1 MPSPI
6 ESSPLYNEDLAPTTA
21 ARRTWGTYSFA
32 ALWVSMSVNILTYML
47 AASLIQGGMN
57 WKQAVITVFIGNT
70 IVLIPMLLNS
80 HPGARY
86 GIPFPVLARASFGVL
101 GANFAAVLR
110 ALVACGWFGIQTWI
124 GGEAINTLITT
135 LAPAWGQV
143 AHSTAICFMAFWLI
157 NLLVILKGIEYIR
170 FLQGISAPIL
180 LAVGLLLLAW
190 AYKSAGGFG
199 PMLSAQSRFLSFS
212 DFLKFLIPALNGT
225 VGFWA
230 TVSLNIPDFTR
241 FAKSQ
246 RQQVIGQALA
256 LPTTMTLYSLI
267 GILVTSATVVIYG
280 TAIWDPVQLLS
291 RFHSP
296 VAVVIS
302 LLAILLATL
311 NVNIGANVVSPANDF
326 SNLWP
331 RKISFRTGGI
341 ITCFMGI
348 ALMPWKLLSS
358 YSTFIFG
365 WLGGYAA
372 FLGPVAG
379 IMICDYFVI
388 RRRELIVED
397 LYLYPSKRQQQR
409 SQSDAPYS
417 NGSYGDASYQG
428 TPSGVPKA
436 DTTNAPLGAE
446 GRPGIYEY
454 SRGFNWLAVLALA
467 LGAGT
472 ALVGLVVPSLRILYS
487 YSWFV
492 GFAVAFVAYYGLMK
506 PQVAWDAR
514 AGQYYE

>member
-1 MPSPI
+1 MSTSQQI
-6 ESSPLYNEDLAPTTA
+6 QNSPLYNEDLAPA
-21 ARRTWGTYSFA
+21 GPERRHWGTYNFA

-47 AASLIQGGMN
+47 AAGLIQGGMN
-57 WKQAVITVFIGNT
+57 WRQAVATVFLGNM
-70 IVLIPMLLNS
+70 IVLVPMLLNS

-86 GIPFPVLARASFGVL
+86 GVPFPVLARASFGVL
-101 GANFAAVLR
+101 GANVAAVLR

-124 GGEAINTLITT
+124 GGEAINTLMS
-135 LAPAWGQV
+135 LSPAWRRVPHG
-143 AHSTAICFMAFWLI
+143 AAICFLAFWFI
-157 NLLVILKGIEYIR
+157 NLAVILRGIEYIR
-170 FLQGISAPIL
+170 ILQGISAPVL
-180 LAVGLLLLAW
+180 LAVGLLLLGW
-190 AYKSAGGFG
+190 AYRAAGGFG
-199 PMLSAQSRFLSFS
+199 PMLSAPSRFATFS

-246 RQQVIGQALA
+246 RQQIIGQAIA

-296 VAVVIS
+296 VAMVIS
-302 LLAILLATL
+302 LVGVLLATL

-348 ALMPWKLLSS
+348 AFMPWKLLSS
-358 YSTFIFG
+358 YSTFIFN

-388 RRRELIVED
+388 RRRVLIVDD
-397 LYLYPSKRQQQR
+397 LYLRR
-409 SQSDAPYS
+409 
-417 NGSYGDASYQG
+417 
-428 TPSGVPKA
+428 GV
-436 DTTNAPLGAE
+436 
-446 GRPGIYEY
+446 YEY
-454 SRGFNWLAVLALA
+454 SRGFNWLAVAALLA
-467 LGAGT
+467 GAGT
-472 ALVGLVVPSLRILYS
+472 ALVGLVVPPVRVLYD

-492 GFAVAFVAYYGLMK
+492 GFAVSFVAYYALMRLQGDK
-506 PQVAWDAR
+506 PPVPALEQA
-514 AGQYYE
+514 

>member
-1 MPSPI
+1 MSSPATLQKNI
-6 ESSPLYNEDLAPTTA
+6 QSSPLYNPDLAPVSA
-21 ARRTWGTYSFA
+21 ERRTWTTYNYA

-57 WKQAVITVFIGNT
+57 WKQAVFTVFLGNT
-70 IVLIPMLLNS
+70 IVLAPMLLNS

-101 GANFAAVLR
+101 GANVAAVLR

-124 GGEAINTLITT
+124 GGEAISTL
-135 LAPAWGQV
+135 LATIFPGWKAFAYG
-143 AHSTAICFMAFWLI
+143 SAICFFVFWLI
-157 NLLVILKGIEYIR
+157 NLTVVLKGIEYIR
-170 FLQGISAPIL
+170 ILQGISAPIL
-180 LAVGLLLLAW
+180 LGVGLLLLGW
-190 AYKSAGGFG
+190 AYHAAGGFG
-199 PMLSAQSRFLSFS
+199 PMLSVPSRFITFS
-212 DFLKFLIPALNGT
+212 EFLKFLIPALNGT

-241 FAKSQ
+241 FARNQ
-246 RQQVIGQALA
+246 REQVIGQALA
-256 LPTTMTLYSLI
+256 LPTTMTLYALV
-267 GILVTSATVVIYG
+267 GILVTSATIVIYG

-296 VAVVIS
+296 IAVVIS
-302 LLAILLATL
+302 LAAILLATL

-331 RKISFRTGGI
+331 RRISFRIGGV

-348 ALMPWKLLSS
+348 VLMPWKLLAN
-358 YSTFIFG
+358 YKTFILG

-388 RRRELIVED
+388 RGRELQLED
-397 LYLYPSKRQQQR
+397 LYLR
-409 SQSDAPYS
+409 
-417 NGSYGDASYQG
+417 G
-428 TPSGVPKA
+428 
-436 DTTNAPLGAE
+436 GA
-446 GRPGIYEY
+446 YEY
-454 SRGFNWLAVLALA
+454 RHGFNLLALA
-467 LGAGT
+467 ALAAGAGT
-472 ALVGLVVPSLRILYS
+472 ALVGLVVPSLRPLYD

-492 GFAVAFVAYYGLMK
+492 GFAVSFVVYYGLMK
-506 PQVAWDAR
+506 LQGEPGVR
-514 AGQYYE
+514 AVEEAS

>member
-1 MPSPI
+1 MTKAPSHI
-6 ESSPLYNEDLAPTTA
+6 ESSPLYNPDLAPA
-21 ARRTWGTYSFA
+21 GPDRRHWGTYSYA

-57 WKQAVITVFIGNT
+57 WKQAVGTVFLGNT

-101 GANFAAVLR
+101 GANVAAVLR

-124 GGEAINTLITT
+124 GGEAISTLIST
-135 LAPAWGQV
+135 LAPSWGQV
-143 AHSTAICFMAFWLI
+143 PYGTAVCFLAFWLI

-180 LAVGLLLLAW
+180 LAVGLLLLGW
-190 AYKSAGGFG
+190 AYRAAGGFG
-199 PMLSAQSRFLSFS
+199 PMLSAPSRFASFP

-241 FAKSQ
+241 FARSQ
-246 RQQVIGQALA
+246 RQQVIGQALG

-296 VAVVIS
+296 VAVIVS

-331 RKISFRTGGI
+331 RKISFRIGGV

-348 ALMPWKLLSS
+348 ALMPWKLLAN
-358 YSTFIFG
+358 YKTFILG

-379 IMICDYFVI
+379 IMICDYFIV
-388 RRRELIVED
+388 RRRVLAVDD
-397 LYLYPSKRQQQR
+397 LYLR
-409 SQSDAPYS
+409 
-417 NGSYGDASYQG
+417 G
-428 TPSGVPKA
+428 
-436 DTTNAPLGAE
+436 
-446 GRPGIYEY
+446 GIYEY
-454 SRGFNWLAVLALA
+454 SHGFNWLAVAALFA
-467 LGAGT
+467 GAGT
-472 ALVGLVVPSLRILYS
+472 ALVGLVVPPLRMLYD

-492 GFAVAFVAYYGLMK
+492 GFAVSFSTYYALMK
-506 PQVAWDAR
+506 FQGEPGIR
-514 AGQYYE
+514 AMEEVS

>member
-1 MPSPI
+1 MSTPQASLSPSSISRI
-6 ESSPLYNEDLAPTTA
+6 EASPLYNPDLAPATGEH
-21 ARRTWGTYSFA
+21 RHWGTYNYA

-57 WKQAVITVFIGNT
+57 WKQAVATVFLGNS
-70 IVLIPMLLNS
+70 IVLVPMLLNS

-86 GIPFPVLARASFGVL
+86 GTPFPVLARASFGVL
-101 GANFAAVLR
+101 GANVAAVLR

-124 GGEAINTLITT
+124 GGEAISTLIAV
-135 LAPAWGQV
+135 LAPGW
-143 AHSTAICFMAFWLI
+143 AHFPYGPVICFLAFWLI
-157 NLLVILKGIEYIR
+157 NLAVVVKGIEYIR

-190 AYKSAGGFG
+190 AYHAAGGFG
-199 PMLSAQSRFLSFS
+199 PMLAAPSKFS
-212 DFLKFLIPALNGT
+212 NFSEFLKFLIPALNGT

-241 FAKSQ
+241 FARSQ
-246 RQQVIGQALA
+246 RQQMIGQALG

-296 VAVVIS
+296 VAVIIS

-331 RKISFRTGGI
+331 RKINFRLGGV

-348 ALMPWKLLSS
+348 ALMPWKLLAN
-358 YSTFIFG
+358 YKTFILG

-372 FLGPVAG
+372 FLGPVAA

-388 RRRELIVED
+388 RRRILALDD
-397 LYLYPSKRQQQR
+397 LYLR
-409 SQSDAPYS
+409 
-417 NGSYGDASYQG
+417 
-428 TPSGVPKA
+428 SGV
-436 DTTNAPLGAE
+436 
-446 GRPGIYEY
+446 YEY
-454 SRGFNWLAVLALA
+454 AHGFNWRALA
-467 LGAGT
+467 ALGLGAGT
-472 ALVGLVVPSLRILYS
+472 ALVGLVIPSLRTLYD

-492 GFAVAFVAYYGLMK
+492 GFAVSFVAYYVLMRMQSV
-506 PQVAWDAR
+506 PVATAPEP
-514 AGQYYE
+514 G

>member
-1 MPSPI
+1 MTLSSPSSSRI
-6 ESSPLYNEDLAPTTA
+6 ESSPLYNPDLAPA
-21 ARRTWGTYSFA
+21 SAERRHWGTYNYA
-32 ALWVSMSVNILTYML
+32 ALWISMSVNILTYML

-57 WKQAVITVFIGNT
+57 WKQAVITIFVGNV
-70 IVLIPMLLNS
+70 IVMVPMLLNS
-80 HPGARY
+80 HPGAKY
-86 GIPFPVLARASFGVL
+86 GIPVPVLARASFGVL
-101 GANFAAVLR
+101 GANVAAVLR

-124 GGEAINTLITT
+124 GGEAISILLAT
-135 LAPAWGQV
+135 LAPGWKQV
-143 AHSTAICFMAFWLI
+143 PHGTAICFLLFWLI
-157 NLLVILKGIEYIR
+157 NVAVILKGIEYIR
-170 FLQGISAPIL
+170 ILQGISAPVL
-180 LAVGLLLLAW
+180 LGVGLLLLGW
-190 AYKSAGGFG
+190 AYHAAGGFG
-199 PMLSAQSRFLSFS
+199 PMLAVPSRFTSFA

-241 FAKSQ
+241 FARSQ
-246 RQQVIGQALA
+246 RQQLIGQALA
-256 LPTTMTLYSLI
+256 IPTTMTLYSLI

-331 RKISFRTGGI
+331 RRISFRTGGV
-341 ITCFMGI
+341 ITCFMGV
-348 ALMPWKLLSS
+348 AMMPWKLLHD
-358 YSTFIFG
+358 YGTFIFV

-379 IMICDYFVI
+379 IMIWSYFVI
-388 RRRELIVED
+388 RRRVLVVDD
-397 LYLYPSKRQQQR
+397 LYLR
-409 SQSDAPYS
+409 A
-417 NGSYGDASYQG
+417 
-428 TPSGVPKA
+428 
-436 DTTNAPLGAE
+436 
-446 GRPGIYEY
+446 GIYEY

-472 ALVGLVVPSLRILYS
+472 ALVGLVIPALQILYD

-492 GFAVAFVAYYGLMK
+492 GFAVSFVAYYLFMK
-506 PQVAWDAR
+506 FQ
-514 AGQYYE
+514 GQEFTRDQSLTPETSRTRR